1 MIAGFPLI
9 AAAFVF
15 IGFASASNTAGAV
28 PPEQQAEK
36 ALMPFLDLLA
46 SPPAGDA
53 RACRLLC
60 RVESLGDVQFSPENS
75 PSLEFAIQPPGRLL
89 IKIQNGPA
97 EFTACRDGQKAWIAP
112 GTLLDNILRGEAPSK
127 DKEFPPLQ
135 LPLSGKQL
143 NILPVLLEVQDK
155 GSSPLDGVTCRVLD
169 VRLRPEIAGLLPPEA
184 SQWSTRLW
192 LDNLGKPVRAG
203 VRLPKTS
210 LVFRVDKLDF
220 SKELPASLWASP
232 ADARRVTP
240 GDFEKAATRLLQ
252 GMK

>member
-1 MIAGFPLI
+1 MIARFPLLT
-9 AAAFVF
+9 AVLLA
-15 IGFASASNTAGAV
+15 IGFACPSNTLAA

-46 SPPAGDA
+46 SPPAGEA

-60 RVESLGDVQFSPENS
+60 RVESMGDVQFSAENS
-75 PSLEFAIQPPGRLL
+75 PSLELAIHPPSRLL

-97 EFTACRDGQKAWIAP
+97 EFTACRDGQKAWLAP
-112 GTLLDNILRGEAPSK
+112 GTLLENILRGEAPSK

-155 GSSPLDGVTCRVLD
+155 GSAPLDGASCKVLD
-169 VRLRPEIAGLLPPEA
+169 VRLRPEIGGLLPPEA
-184 SQWSTRLW
+184 SQWSMRLW

-210 LVFRVDKLDF
+210 LVLRVDKIDF
-220 SKELPASLWASP
+220 SKDLPASLWASP
-232 ADARRVTP
+232 ADARKVTP